1 MYASLKPLES
11 ILEIENVVDYKI
23 AFNDLKSKELLL
35 KLEKSKALPTLDV
48 FLNGSYSGNNN
59 QFNFLD
65 KSQNWFGASL
75 FGVSMRVP
83 LFSSFGRSAS
93 TIKARLN
100 LEKSKSLL
108 KDTSEKIK
116 LDISRAKSEYEFAV
130 EDLKIKKEALE
141 LSENIA
147 KKNEIKF
154 FEGLVTSFDLSQA
167 QRQLYAAQ
175 EDYLSS
181 MLNILTKRIDLE
193 ALITP
198 TLFTLTLVL
207 SCGTSEKESQS
218 LTELKTKKAA
228 LKEQMNQIGS
238 ELKAVEMAISEL
250 DTLKK
255 LMSVTSIKPEI
266 KDFNHYIEVQGVV
279 KADQTIDLHTEMG
292 GTVTAILV
300 KEGQKVSKGQLLATL
315 DSDVIDN
322 SVLQLDTQ
330 LALATTTFER
340 QARLWKQNI
349 GSEIQ
354 YLQAKAQKESLENN
368 VKSLRAQARKMKL
381 IAPFSGVID
390 QIYTKTGELSSP
402 QKPFL
407 KLVNL
412 NTVYVESEVTETYLK
427 SIKKD
432 TKALLNF
439 NSIGTAMEASISQ
452 VGNFINPS
460 NRSFKMRIDLKNS
473 NNELKANLLARRY
486 SIL

>member
-1 MYASLKPLES
+1 MKQLH
-11 ILEIENVVDYKI
+11 N
-23 AFNDLKSKELLL
+23 F
-35 KLEKSKALPTLDV
+35 TLM
-48 FLNGSYSGNNN
+48 
-59 QFNFLD
+59 
-65 KSQNWFGASL
+65 KHL
-75 FGVSMRVP
+75 F
-83 LFSSFGRSAS
+83 F
-93 TIKARLN
+93 
-100 LEKSKSLL
+100 
-108 KDTSEKIK
+108 
-116 LDISRAKSEYEFAV
+116 
-130 EDLKIKKEALE
+130 
-141 LSENIA
+141 
-147 KKNEIKF
+147 
-154 FEGLVTSFDLSQA
+154 
-167 QRQLYAAQ
+167 
-175 EDYLSS
+175 
-181 MLNILTKRIDLE
+181 
-193 ALITP
+193 
-198 TLFTLTLVL
+198 LFTLTLVL

-238 ELKAVEMAISEL
+238 KLKAVEMAISEL

-460 NRSFKMRIDLKNS
+460 NRSFKIRIDLKNS
-473 NNELKANLLARRY
+473 NNELKANLLADIKINDFQANGIVIPSRLVQKDRDNNTFVY
-486 SIL
+486 TIEPKENNHKVVKTYVKEAMNYDNQSYISEGLISNSILIDKGARLVNDNETVTLVN